1 MAVQEA
7 LAWGHVADAVRGV
20 DRRRLV
26 RRVIDEFR
34 EHQLLIASGGIAFR
48 VLLATVVGA
57 LFVMGLLGFF
67 GLSEVWRSDIAP
79 DLRSSVSDPAFR
91 LLNDAALQVLQGK
104 AFFWVTAGAAI
115 AIWQLSGVIRA
126 SGQTLNRI
134 YETEESRSLP
144 RELWDSIKAAVLVG
158 ALMIATLAVVR
169 LGALP
174 IDDVLGSSAIA
185 AVVSF
190 VVRWTVAAVLLTAAV
205 GVVVRNGPTTDRPL
219 HWVSFGSAL
228 TVAGWLVSSVLFG
241 LYLSVFASFGS
252 VYGVLLATFL
262 LVEYLYVAAIV
273 FLGGLV
279 VDHLVREEGDRDCS
293 ATRLSRGLRSPA
305 SSC

>member
-57 LFVMGLLGFF
+57 LYVMGLLGFF

-91 LLNDAALQVLQGK
+91 LLNDAALQVLEGK

-115 AIWQLSGVIRA
+115 ADLAALRGDPSVRPDAQPHLRDRGVPVTASRAMGLDQGRCPRRRAHDRDTRGDQARCAAARRRSPQLRD
-126 SGQTLNRI
+126 RC
-134 YETEESRSLP
+134 R
-144 RELWDSIKAAVLVG
+144 RELRRPVDRRRSPAHG
-158 ALMIATLAVVR
+158 GRRGRRTH
-169 LGALP
+169 
-174 IDDVLGSSAIA
+174 
-185 AVVSF
+185 
-190 VVRWTVAAVLLTAAV
+190 
-205 GVVVRNGPTTDRPL
+205 GPTTDRPL

-228 TVAGWLVSSVLFG
+228 KVAGSLQALRPEFSRRGQGVEQVGRVGFQRPAAS
-241 LYLSVFASFGS
+241 YLSFSGS
-252 VYGVLLATFL
+252 NSSEQLLMQ
-262 LVEYLYVAAIV
+262 
-273 FLGGLV
+273 
-279 VDHLVREEGDRDCS
+279 
-293 ATRLSRGLRSPA
+293 
-305 SSC
+305 